1 MKLDTLL
8 KELNY
13 ELVQGSLD
21 TEVCAVE
28 NDSRKVT
35 DGALFFCI
43 SGAVFDGHTYAA
55 DVADKGAAVIVVEK
69 DVDLQGNAGVTVV
82 KVKSTRYAMG
92 VICSAFYGEPS
103 KKLTV
108 VGITGTKGKT
118 TTTYMIKSMLEAAG
132 HKTGLIGTI
141 ESIVGDKVTPASNTT
156 PESIVMQRTLHEM
169 VEAGLDSVVM
179 EVSSQGLMLDRVA
192 GIDFD
197 YGIFTNLSEDH
208 IGPNEHKDFAEYLG
222 WKAKLFTLCKT
233 GIFNVDDTYCNDIL
247 EGHTCDVITYGEKE
261 GADYRAQNL
270 NLYRKD
276 GELGITYHLSGKY
289 EENVRV
295 SLPGEF
301 SVHNSLAAIAVAKE
315 MGVPMEK
322 ILEILT
328 HIHVKG
334 RVELIPISDAF
345 TILIDYAHNAMSLES
360 ILTTLR
366 AYNPKRLISLF
377 GCGGNRSK
385 VRRYE
390 EKYLVNWQIIRLLH
404 QIIQEMRN
412 HRRLLT
418 ILRLELEKRM
428 DSM

>member
-13 ELVQGSLD
+13 EFVQGSLD

-43 SGAVFDGHTYAA
+43 SGAVFDGHAYAA

-179 EVSSQGLMLDRVA
+179 EVSSQGLMLERVA

-208 IGPNEHKDFAEYLG
+208 I
-222 WKAKLFTLCKT
+222 
-233 GIFNVDDTYCNDIL
+233 
-247 EGHTCDVITYGEKE
+247 
-261 GADYRAQNL
+261 
-270 NLYRKD
+270 
-276 GELGITYHLSGKY
+276 
-289 EENVRV
+289 
-295 SLPGEF
+295 
-301 SVHNSLAAIAVAKE
+301 
-315 MGVPMEK
+315 
-322 ILEILT
+322 
-328 HIHVKG
+328 
-334 RVELIPISDAF
+334 
-345 TILIDYAHNAMSLES
+345 
-360 ILTTLR
+360 
-366 AYNPKRLISLF
+366 
-377 GCGGNRSK
+377 
-385 VRRYE
+385 
-390 EKYLVNWQIIRLLH
+390 
-404 QIIQEMRN
+404 
-412 HRRLLT
+412 
-418 ILRLELEKRM
+418 
-428 DSM
+428 

>member
-43 SGAVFDGHTYAA
+43 AGAGFDGHTYAA
-55 DVADKGAAVIVVEK
+55 DVAEKGAAVIVVEK
-69 DVDLQGNAGVTVV
+69 DVDLQGHAGVTVV

-208 IGPNEHKDFAEYLG
+208 IGPNEHKDFA
-222 WKAKLFTLCKT
+222 
-233 GIFNVDDTYCNDIL
+233 
-247 EGHTCDVITYGEKE
+247 
-261 GADYRAQNL
+261 
-270 NLYRKD
+270 
-276 GELGITYHLSGKY
+276 
-289 EENVRV
+289 
-295 SLPGEF
+295 
-301 SVHNSLAAIAVAKE
+301 
-315 MGVPMEK
+315 
-322 ILEILT
+322 
-328 HIHVKG
+328 
-334 RVELIPISDAF
+334 
-345 TILIDYAHNAMSLES
+345 
-360 ILTTLR
+360 
-366 AYNPKRLISLF
+366 
-377 GCGGNRSK
+377 
-385 VRRYE
+385 
-390 EKYLVNWQIIRLLH
+390 
-404 QIIQEMRN
+404 
-412 HRRLLT
+412 
-418 ILRLELEKRM
+418 
-428 DSM
+428 

>member
-1 MKLDTLL
+1 MKLGTLL
-8 KELNY
+8 KELDY
-13 ELVQGSLD
+13 ELIQGKLD
-21 TEVCAVE
+21 TEVHAVE

-43 SGAVFDGHTYAA
+43 TGAVFDGHKYAA
-55 DVADKGAAVIVVEK
+55 DVANKGAAVIVVEK
-69 DVDLQGNAGVTVV
+69 DVDMQEHTDVTVV
-82 KVKSTRYAMG
+82 RVKSTRYAMG
-92 VICSAFYGEPS
+92 VICSVFYGEPS

-247 EGHTCDVITYGEKE
+247 KGHT
-261 GADYRAQNL
+261 
-270 NLYRKD
+270 
-276 GELGITYHLSGKY
+276 
-289 EENVRV
+289 
-295 SLPGEF
+295 
-301 SVHNSLAAIAVAKE
+301 
-315 MGVPMEK
+315 
-322 ILEILT
+322 
-328 HIHVKG
+328 
-334 RVELIPISDAF
+334 
-345 TILIDYAHNAMSLES
+345 
-360 ILTTLR
+360 
-366 AYNPKRLISLF
+366 
-377 GCGGNRSK
+377 
-385 VRRYE
+385 
-390 EKYLVNWQIIRLLH
+390 
-404 QIIQEMRN
+404 
-412 HRRLLT
+412 
-418 ILRLELEKRM
+418 
-428 DSM
+428 